1 MKHIFVD
8 YEMHPLADRY
18 DNLRKIC
25 SMESIEIGAVMLN
38 NNMEKISDFRSY
50 IRQQFNN
57 EIYSKY
63 RTLTGIRECDIAD
76 APDFRTVMKQFCE
89 WCESFNDPD
98 YSIYAW
104 SNSDYDHMRS
114 EMCLKSVPVS
124 EFPSN
129 VLHRWIDV
137 QAEYDRLIGAHNPTA
152 LHRALESVGITFSG
166 KMHDALYDA
175 DNTAGLHVM
184 MQDKKSFMQDYSN
197 VREYLNRKEDT
208 VTLGDLFNLSL
219 LQQATA

>member
-1 MKHIFVD
+1 MRHIFVD

-18 DNLRKIC
+18 GNLRKIC
-25 SMESIEIGAVMLN
+25 SMESIELGAVMLDD
-38 NNMEKISDFRSY
+38 NMEKISDFRSY
-50 IRQQFNN
+50 IRQQFNI

-63 RTLTGIRECDIAD
+63 STLTGIRECDIAD

-98 YSIYAW
+98 YSVYAW

-175 DNTAGLHVM
+175 DNTAQLYVI
-184 MQDKKSFMQDYSN
+184 MQGTTEFLS
-197 VREYLNRKEDT
+197 EYNHIQEIINNNAKD
-208 VTLGDLFNLSL
+208 VITLGDLFNLSSL
-219 LQQATA
+219 IPA